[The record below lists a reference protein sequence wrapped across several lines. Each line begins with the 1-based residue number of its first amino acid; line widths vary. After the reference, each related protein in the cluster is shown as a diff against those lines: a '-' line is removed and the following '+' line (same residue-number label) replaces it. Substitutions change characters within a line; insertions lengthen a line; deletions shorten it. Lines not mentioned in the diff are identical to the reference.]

1 MFNYHCIP
9 ICNTKTKKNCPFIS
23 EIVSNKKNLCNYCH
37 LMIIVT
43 KMTAHQIRNIFKAI
57 SKLRLNLSN
66 VSEWFEGSVSSYC
79 CEEK

>member
-1 MFNYHCIP
+1 
-9 ICNTKTKKNCPFIS
+9 
-23 EIVSNKKNLCNYCH
+23 
-37 LMIIVT
+37 MIIVT